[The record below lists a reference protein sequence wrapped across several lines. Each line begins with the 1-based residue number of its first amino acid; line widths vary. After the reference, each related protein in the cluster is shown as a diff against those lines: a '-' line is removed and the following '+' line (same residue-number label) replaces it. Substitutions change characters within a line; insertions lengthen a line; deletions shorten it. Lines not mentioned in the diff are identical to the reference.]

1 MPASS
6 GATHVDNEAAIAP
19 AGGTGPVPAVEAV
32 RVRHAPRRVRAGL
45 PRIVVMGEFNAGKSS
60 LVNVLLGCAALPAGI
75 AERTTLP
82 VLVGHGARPSLT
94 AELRDRR
101 RIPAAWD
108 ALHRLAPHDVQ
119 QLRLRLPLPQL
130 ETFDIVD
137 TPGLASGLDYL
148 DETAARACRRA
159 DMVVWCTPAP
169 QAWKAS
175 EQRAWLA
182 LPPRLRHTSV
192 LAVTYKDA
200 IASES
205 DARRLMARLRMQ
217 AGGHFRH
224 IALLSNVDAMRARP
238 APNRDTDAHA
248 WHWSGGAAFAEAM
261 RSALSAIGRQRTPT
275 LATV

>member
-1 MPASS
+1 
-6 GATHVDNEAAIAP
+6 VDNEATIVAP
-19 AGGTGPVPAVEAV
+19 NEAGPSATVEVV
-32 RVRHAPRRVRAGL
+32 RGRHAPRRARAGL

-60 LVNVLLGCAALPAGI
+60 LVNVLLGCAAVPTGV
-75 AERTTLP
+75 AERTTIP
-82 VLVGHGARPSLT
+82 VLIGHGARSSLT

-108 ALHRLAPHDVQ
+108 ALHRLAPYQVQ
-119 QLRLRLPLPQL
+119 HLRLRLPLPQL
-130 ETFDIVD
+130 ESFDVVD
-137 TPGLASGLDYL
+137 TPGLASGLDHL

-159 DMVVWCTPAP
+159 DVVVWCTPAL

-182 LPPRLRHTSV
+182 LPPRLRRTSI

-200 IASES
+200 IACER
-205 DARRLMARLRMQ
+205 DALRLMARLQ
-217 AGGHFRH
+217 IHAGGHFRH
-224 IALLSNVDAMRARP
+224 IALLSNIDAMRARP
-238 APNRDTDAHA
+238 APNRETDAHA

-261 RSALSAIGRQRTPT
+261 RSTISAIRRPRPPA

>member
-1 MPASS
+1 M
-6 GATHVDNEAAIAP
+6 DNETAIAT
-19 AGGTGPVPAVEAV
+19 AGVTGPLPAVDAV
-32 RVRHAPRRVRAGL
+32 RARHAPRGVRAGL

-75 AERTTLP
+75 AQRTTLP
-82 VLVGHGARPSLT
+82 VLVGHGVRPSLT

-137 TPGLASGLDYL
+137 TPGLASGLDHL

-159 DMVVWCTPAP
+159 DVVVWCTPAP

-200 IASES
+200 IACES
-205 DARRLMARLRMQ
+205 DALRLMARLQMQ
-217 AGGHFRH
+217 AGGHFRY
-224 IALLSNVDAMRARP
+224 IALLSNIEAMRTRP
-238 APNRDTDAHA
+238 LPNRETDANA
-248 WHWSGGAAFAEAM
+248 WYWSGGAAFAEAM
-261 RSALSAIGRQRTPT
+261 CSAISAIGRQRTPA